1 MLYPRAGG
9 GYHKGKKFPGVGRG
23 RRSIPNAD
31 VLSEI
36 RNPDQMQKGR
46 HQKAKEILRL
56 KNKSAKAGKFP
67 NKFQR
72 NGRSDGDDK
81 GRGNGRPGAGGRGK
95 GRGNGRPGVG
105 GQGKGRDTGKGNRK
119 GSSKGRG
126 GIIGKMRG
134 KGAS

>member
-9 GYHKGKKFPGVGRG
+9 GYHKGNPGAGRG

-31 VLSEI
+31 VPSEI
-36 RNPDQMQKGR
+36 RNPDQMHKGR

-56 KNKSAKAGKFP
+56 KNKSASKFP

-72 NGRSDGDDK
+72 DGRSDRDGK

-95 GRGNGRPGVG
+95 GRGNGRPGA
-105 GQGKGRDTGKGNRK
+105 GKGRGTGKGNGK
-119 GSSKGRG
+119 GPSKGRG
-126 GIIGKMRG
+126 GIGKMRG
-134 KGAS
+134 KGAR